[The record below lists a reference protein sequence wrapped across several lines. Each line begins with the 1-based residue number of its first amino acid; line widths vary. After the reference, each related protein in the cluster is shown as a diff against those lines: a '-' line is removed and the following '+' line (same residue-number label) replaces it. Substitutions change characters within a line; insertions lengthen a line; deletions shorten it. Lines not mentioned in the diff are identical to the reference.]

1 MGILLDPPG
10 LPGWEKGSKIMEKKI
25 IDIIIPSS
33 DKYLPYVSA
42 LMVSALENIN
52 DNYRLSFHILTEDI
66 KQETI
71 RKNELLS
78 RNYDFDIEYKYI
90 DSSSNF
96 ELPFCIKTHIDSKI
110 VYAKLIISSLFPQ
123 LDRAIILEG
132 DMIVTGDLSELWN
145 IDISNYAIA
154 ATKDAWYK
162 CRPNFE
168 KEPYFNTGMF
178 YAHLT
183 KWREMEFE
191 KKVAET
197 IPTIELRFPDQDLF
211 NAILRNSVMI
221 IDWCWNSA
229 TCVYES
235 WFNCLNEDEKKQM
248 LENHKILHYIHQEKP
263 WQSYTSRC
271 CEYFWYYARLTP
283 FYEKLLL
290 PKITIPTKYVEYDDL
305 IAVLNY
311 RKNIL
316 QYWRCKIMYMLS
328 KGKKKEHYLRKKE
341 NLKKDIRQV
350 KKLLKRDKNVK

>member
-1 MGILLDPPG
+1 MG
-10 LPGWEKGSKIMEKKI
+10 KKI

-162 CRPNFE
+162 
-168 KEPYFNTGMF
+168 
-178 YAHLT
+178 
-183 KWREMEFE
+183 
-191 KKVAET
+191 
-197 IPTIELRFPDQDLF
+197 
-211 NAILRNSVMI
+211 
-221 IDWCWNSA
+221 
-229 TCVYES
+229 
-235 WFNCLNEDEKKQM
+235 
-248 LENHKILHYIHQEKP
+248 
-263 WQSYTSRC
+263 
-271 CEYFWYYARLTP
+271 
-283 FYEKLLL
+283 
-290 PKITIPTKYVEYDDL
+290 
-305 IAVLNY
+305 
-311 RKNIL
+311 
-316 QYWRCKIMYMLS
+316 
-328 KGKKKEHYLRKKE
+328 
-341 NLKKDIRQV
+341 
-350 KKLLKRDKNVK
+350 